1 MTIPTLVQSY
11 KKQVIETKLTRFYTT
26 MNQAIRLS
34 EINNGSVTTWKNEHF
49 KARADIGCRKDATN
63 EAAYCTKVIQLNNWK
78 IPKDYPFEYKKR
90 GICLVFFRFFSL
102 LHQSNL

>member
-34 EINNGSVTTWKNEHF
+34 EAHNGSVTTWENEHF
-49 KARADIGCRKDATN
+49 KGRANIGCNKDATN

-78 IPKDYPFEYKKR
+78 IPKDYPFK
-90 GICLVFFRFFSL
+90 F
-102 LHQSNL
+102 